1 MNDFYVILG
10 DSGGGLIIK
19 VWRLTTEMI
28 LWILILIFNF
38 LIIKD
43 KDNGRWTI
51 RGIVSAAIRAP
62 DGSCDL
68 ENYVIFND
76 VARHIDW
83 IKRFI

>member
-1 MNDFYVILG
+1 MMKFMKMVSILG

-19 VWRLTTEMI
+19 D
-28 LWILILIFNF
+28 N
-38 LIIKD
+38 
-43 KDNGRWTI
+43 NGRWTL
-51 RGIVSAAIRAP
+51 RGLVSAAIRGP

-68 ENYVIFND
+68 ENYVVFTD